1 MVAQLTSL
9 KERVAAQQT
18 NRKVLVDVQSISQRE
33 KVDVQQTNQMRPA
46 PSISH
51 EGKVAVRLI
60 NLRANSLISATSDRV
75 ILNPSCEVMVTSRCN
90 MNCRYCIAD
99 DLLKEDMSIHTG
111 HEAIDYFVHLSEG
124 AEVLDFSFTGGE
136 PTLDFSVLENL
147 IEYAV
152 IKANE
157 KGMGA
162 RISIKTNGTLLS
174 EIRYEILKKY
184 KCTVFIS
191 VDGSETVNNAF
202 RPLIGE
208 NSYGVVTETVKA
220 LLANDISVVASM
232 TVHPEVA
239 KNVIQGVRDLVGLG
253 LTRINIAPV
262 YGTVEWDEEC
272 VNDFIDSLV
281 LVAQWIKQNKMKIES
296 LDIGPIYSNSEHHS
310 KKLQDAWGCSAGS
323 SNIAFLPNGDICGCS
338 SLAMISSKRTDL
350 VLGSAAYGVDQSKL
364 DSFIETVNGNIM
376 YREKCRNCSSNMNC
390 SGGCLAINYSSSDSP
405 FRPPDIYCRTISS
418 IEHLWNIAWGES
430 DV

>member
-1 MVAQLTSL
+1 MVAQQTS
-9 KERVAAQQT
+9 Q
-18 NRKVLVDVQSISQRE
+18 KVLVDVPSISQPE
-33 KVDVQQTNQMRPA
+33 KAGVQQTNQMQPA
-46 PSISH
+46 PSINH
-51 EGKVAVRLI
+51 GEKAVVRLI
-60 NLRANSLISATSDRV
+60 NLRANSLASATSDRI

-90 MNCRYCIAD
+90 MNCRYCIAGN
-99 DLLKEDMSIHTG
+99 LLKEDISIHTG

-152 IKANE
+152 IKTNE

-162 RISIKTNGTLLS
+162 RISIKTNGTLLN
-174 EIRYEILKKY
+174 EVRYEILKKY

-191 VDGSETVNNAF
+191 VDGMETDNNAF
-202 RPLIGE
+202 RVLPGK
-208 NSYGVVTETVKA
+208 NSYGMVAETVKA

-232 TVHPEVA
+232 TVHPEAA
-239 KNVIQGVRDLVGLG
+239 KNVIQGVRNLAGLG

-262 YGTVEWDEEC
+262 YGTVEWDDES

-281 LVAQWIKQNKMKIES
+281 LVAQWIKQNNKKFEN

-310 KKLQDAWGCSAGS
+310 KKLQASWGCSAGS

-338 SLAMISSKRTDL
+338 SLAMISSKQPDL
-350 VLGSAAYGVDQSKL
+350 VLGSAAYGVDQAKL
-364 DSFIETVNGNIM
+364 DSFIETVNGNIL
-376 YREKCRNCSSNMNC
+376 YREKCRNCSSSMNC
-390 SGGCLAINYSSSDSP
+390 SGGCLAINYSSNDSP
-405 FRPPDIYCRTISS
+405 FSPPDIYCRTISS

-430 DV
+430 DA